1 VTFSILKMTKMVL
14 RETKARYRLRL
25 PVPAI
30 PANPRKQPQWTLRI
44 QVSPGSA
51 GVQNQVSF
59 RTHRHGNW
67 SKRLP
72 TKSLD
77 LQNEDPV

>member
-1 VTFSILKMTKMVL
+1 MLKVAKKVRRGL
-14 RETKARYRLRL
+14 KDQHRLRL

-30 PANPRKQPQWTLRI
+30 PANPRKQPQWTPRI

-51 GVQNQVSF
+51 GVRNRVSF

-67 SKRLP
+67 SKRFSAKI
-72 TKSLD
+72 T
-77 LQNEDPV
+77 

>member
-1 VTFSILKMTKMVL
+1 MLKVTKKVQRGLKVQH
-14 RETKARYRLRL
+14 RLRL

-30 PANPRKQPQWTLRI
+30 RANPRKQPQWTLKI

-51 GVQNQVSF
+51 GVRNRVSF

-67 SKRLP
+67 SKRFSAKI
-72 TKSLD
+72 T
-77 LQNEDPV
+77 